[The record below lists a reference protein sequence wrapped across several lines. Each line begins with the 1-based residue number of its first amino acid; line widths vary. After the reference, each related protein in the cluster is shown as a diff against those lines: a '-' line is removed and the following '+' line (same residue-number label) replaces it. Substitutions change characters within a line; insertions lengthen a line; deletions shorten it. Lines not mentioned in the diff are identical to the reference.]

1 MFEEVRGEKVV
12 QKKLLVKNKEIS
24 LAKNDY
30 ISLTDIAKFKD
41 SKEANEI
48 IRNWLRNRN
57 TIEFLGLW
65 EQLNNKDF
73 KPIEFD
79 GFKKEAGLNSFTMS
93 PSKWVNSTNA
103 IGIIS
108 KPGRYG
114 GTYAHPDIA
123 FEFAAWISVE
133 FKLYLIKEFQRLK
146 NAEIERQK
154 LDWDIK
160 RTIAKMNYH
169 IHTDAIQKHLIP
181 EDISKNKVPFI
192 YGGEADLLNV
202 ALFGMTAKEWS
213 LKNPELKGN
222 MRDYA
227 TAEQLVVLANLEN
240 LNAQLIKQNIPA
252 QERVIMLNHIAREQ
266 LEILFKS
273 NRKRELPEIK

>member
-73 KPIEFD
+73 KPVEFD

-213 LKNPELKGN
+213 LKNPESKGN

-273 NRKRELPEIK
+273 NRKRELPEIR